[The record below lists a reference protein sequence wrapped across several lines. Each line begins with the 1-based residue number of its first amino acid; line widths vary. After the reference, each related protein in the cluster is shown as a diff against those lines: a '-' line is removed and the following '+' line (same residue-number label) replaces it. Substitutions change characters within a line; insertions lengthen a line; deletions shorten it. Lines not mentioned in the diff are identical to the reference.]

1 MNIAKERGMDIKQIL
16 DHDLLPVTPLFDGDL
31 PAHANKSTLV
41 EIETQLDLTQ
51 WNLTSLLPT
60 HVVVDFMS
68 KMRQMPLAEFSTLGD
83 VVTAVITSA
92 TSLCHESDYIHL
104 VLDSYIEFSLK
115 EGERM
120 KRTNVTPIDII
131 GMNANTPIPRQLDKF
146 WASEKN
152 KRNLQLLV
160 RDMVSNRAEGNP
172 VIIASS
178 VVSDDEVL
186 PGKAAGGE
194 EISDLHSWI
203 EEADARLVVHVEWAV
218 CVKQCKRVV
227 VCSNDTDTFALL
239 LHYTPQFQA
248 LGLKEIWQQYSTGE
262 KRRML
267 PLHLQAVSKLGAP
280 LAKCVIKAHI
290 LTGDDCMS
298 KVGTK
303 HAAIATDPVR
313 YLMNFGETDSLS

>member
-1 MNIAKERGMDIKQIL
+1 
-16 DHDLLPVTPLFDGDL
+16 
-31 PAHANKSTLV
+31 
-41 EIETQLDLTQ
+41 
-51 WNLTSLLPT
+51 
-60 HVVVDFMS
+60 
-68 KMRQMPLAEFSTLGD
+68 
-83 VVTAVITSA
+83 
-92 TSLCHESDYIHL
+92 
-104 VLDSYIEFSLK
+104 
-115 EGERM
+115 
-120 KRTNVTPIDII
+120 
-131 GMNANTPIPRQLDKF
+131 
-146 WASEKN
+146 
-152 KRNLQLLV
+152 
-160 RDMVSNRAEGNP
+160 MVSNRAEGNP

-186 PGKAAGGE
+186 PAKATGGE

-280 LAKCVIKAHI
+280 LAKCLIKAHI

-303 HAAIATDPVR
+303 NAAIATDPVR
-313 YLMNFGETDSLS
+313 YLMNFGETDSLSEQDETLAEKYLVRVWVGVRSKTTAETFHQLRVEYYSRAKAGIDSLPPTSYVIRGHIRRAAFLVYKACHLLGATSQQRQDNLEPLEHGWEQHFGTLLPSKCMKPLPPTLLTICKCAGKCDTRRCGCRSAGVSCVTFCHGKADNSPCSNQ